1 MRALNIAST
10 GMMAQTT
17 NISTIA
23 NNLSNMS
30 TTGYKQQ
37 KAAFADLM
45 YQNRAV
51 PGAQT
56 SDTGTILASGIQQ
69 GLGVRTQGI
78 YRITTQG
85 DLSETDNTY
94 DLAISGKGY
103 FRIELPTGDD
113 AYTRDGNFTLS
124 STGLLVTQD
133 GYTVQPG
140 ITIPTNATDVTVS
153 STGLVQATVDDTTST
168 VGQIELNRFPNEAGL
183 QALGDN
189 LLIETDSSGAPVA
202 GNPGDTGYGEIEQG
216 YLESSNVDAVS
227 EITNMITAQRAY
239 EMCSKVITATSS
251 MMQTTAELGSS

>member
-56 SDTGTILASGIQQ
+56 SDNGTILASGIQL
-69 GLGVRTQGI
+69 GLGVKTQGI

-85 DLSETDNTY
+85 DLDETDNTY

-103 FRIELPTGDD
+103 FRIQQSNGDD
-113 AYTRDGNFTLS
+113 AYTRAGNFTLS
-124 STGLLVTQD
+124 STGLLVTED
-133 GYTVQPG
+133 GLTVQPG
-140 ITIPTNATDVTVS
+140 ITVPTDATDVTIS
-153 STGLVQATVDDTTST
+153 SSGLVQATVDDTTTT
-168 VGQIELNRFPNEAGL
+168 VGQLELSRFPNEAGL

-189 LLIETDSSGAPVA
+189 MYIETDSSGAPVA

-216 YLESSNVDAVS
+216 YLESSNVDAVT
-227 EITNMITAQRAY
+227 EISGMISAQRAY
-239 EMCSKVITATSS
+239 EMCSKVISAASS
-251 MMQTTAELGSS
+251 MMSTTAELGSS